1 MKSTAVYRTYR
12 AENLSIRPRVIIV
25 ETHGMNDAPS
35 SKIEELLEAMSYSVT
50 SKEVA
55 EKEVEEF
62 CAKNDTHTLTAV
74 RE

>member
-1 MKSTAVYRTYR
+1 
-12 AENLSIRPRVIIV
+12 
-25 ETHGMNDAPS
+25 MNDAPS